1 MFSVD
6 MKYTGFYGLSFLE
19 ITVALFAVSRCFFA
33 VITAVFSLL
42 SPLFLAVIFGAS
54 MPKPKGFHGS
64 GRSSRCFSHGIT
76 AITAIG
82 PARPQSGLAQAVP
95 ASS

>member
-54 MPKPKGFHGS
+54 MHRAGKASIWIGAGS
-64 GRSSRCFSHGIT
+64 AG
-76 AITAIG
+76 
-82 PARPQSGLAQAVP
+82 
-95 ASS
+95 

>member
-42 SPLFLAVIFGAS
+42 FSEPQCRNPRVSTVAADLPAVFL
-54 MPKPKGFHGS
+54 
-64 GRSSRCFSHGIT
+64 T
-76 AITAIG
+76 E
-82 PARPQSGLAQAVP
+82 
-95 ASS
+95 